1 MVTRD
6 IEYRK
11 MAVRG
16 KYQRLYEYLCS
27 LPTQEWR
34 TSFGEIE
41 SIIGFE
47 LPSSARRYRPWWA
60 NQGGSSG
67 HSQAL
72 AWNAA
77 GWETAQVDMDAE
89 TLLLRRKRA
98 EDAPKRS
105 LDEIWPVHSAGVW
118 PENLSLRREDI
129 YEDRI

>member
-1 MVTRD
+1 MVARD
-6 IEYRK
+6 IEYRQ

-27 LPTQEWR
+27 LPAQEWR

-60 NQGGSSG
+60 NQGRSSG

-105 LDEIWPVHSAGVW
+105 FDEIWPSISVGEW
-118 PENLSLRREDI
+118 PKDLSLRREDMC
-129 YEDRI
+129 EDRI